1 MAEKVPASLKGNKL
15 RRLVAEERRLLLEK
29 SALEEML
36 KNVQALRTKL
46 KVEQIQLGSNLQAEL
61 GESYVEVP
69 LQALPVPEP
78 VNMEQ
83 EERNIAVNKPTLDLG
98 VNNFQSECST
108 NRFCYFKLVLKILNE
123 TVLCS
128 VFQICFMTISRKMM
142 MTQMVLVVSRK

>member
-98 VNNFQSECST
+98 VNNFQNMFYDDIEEDDDDSDGAGCVQEVDAT
-108 NRFCYFKLVLKILNE
+108 N
-123 TVLCS
+123 S
-128 VFQICFMTISRKMM
+128 
-142 MTQMVLVVSRK
+142 

>member
-98 VNNFQSECST
+98 VNNFQNMFYDDIEEDDDDSDGAGCVQE
-108 NRFCYFKLVLKILNE
+108 VDAGENE
-123 TVLCS
+123 ID
-128 VFQICFMTISRKMM
+128 FDDF
-142 MTQMVLVVSRK
+142 